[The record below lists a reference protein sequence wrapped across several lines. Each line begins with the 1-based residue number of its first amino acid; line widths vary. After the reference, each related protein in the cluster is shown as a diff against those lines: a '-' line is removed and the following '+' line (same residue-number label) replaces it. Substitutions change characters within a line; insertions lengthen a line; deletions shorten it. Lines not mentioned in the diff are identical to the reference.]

1 MGVSAVDLIARL
13 GSLGSD
19 SGCNTACCHSPTQ
32 PNHSEKP
39 GPDDDLLQVAALDQ
53 GIYTFGI
60 GTTNTASDSDA
71 PLVISSAFFVIRLL
85 LAAAVL
91 YGSSNRSRECD
102 ILAMLRSH
110 CRLVYTHFSRN
121 CTWIFYFGSTRERD
135 RGARTRCPRN
145 ATTTLTGL
153 DDSQRIL
160 SRTWLN
166 QLNDRGSQQ
175 KPLQKTKHNTS
186 LKPKQPLSSL
196 TSSTAT

>member
-19 SGCNTACCHSPTQ
+19 SGCNTARCHSPTQ

-110 CRLVYTHFSRN
+110 CIHTFRAIAPGFSISDQLVSAIEAREQVVLEMQRRL
-121 CTWIFYFGSTRERD
+121 
-135 RGARTRCPRN
+135 
-145 ATTTLTGL
+145 
-153 DDSQRIL
+153 
-160 SRTWLN
+160 
-166 QLNDRGSQQ
+166 
-175 KPLQKTKHNTS
+175 
-186 LKPKQPLSSL
+186 
-196 TSSTAT
+196 